1 MGSHMKKLILSI
13 AACSL
18 AGIGSLSLARVHP
31 FGDAGLFAGRP
42 AQSRLMENSSVPP
55 EVRAVL
61 IQKCADCHS
70 VQTRAPLYG
79 RFAPV
84 SWLLERDIVAGRQH
98 MDLSRWESYSSD
110 QRQNL
115 QAQIIQ
121 QTKTGKMP
129 LPQYLLIH
137 RQARITNADLRVLRM
152 WAGEAPL
159 ETGVALD
166 AGPGDATR
174 GKAVFEKR
182 CTGCHALEQNREG
195 PRLAGVYGRASGTVP
210 DFPYSSAVKQA
221 HIVWDDKSLAQWLAD
236 PDTLV
241 PGNDMAFH
249 VAKPDERRDLIA
261 FLKAGSTALT
271 VSEAR

>member
-1 MGSHMKKLILSI
+1 MKNLIPSI
-13 AACSL
+13 VACLL
-18 AGIGSLSLARVHP
+18 AGIGSLLLARVHP

-42 AQSRLMENSSVPP
+42 AQSPLMENSSVPP

-61 IQKCADCHS
+61 AQKCADCHS

-98 MDLSRWESYSSD
+98 MDLSHWESYSSD

-115 QAQIIQ
+115 QAQIVQ

-137 RQARITNADLRVLRM
+137 HQARITDADIKALRM

-159 ETGVALD
+159 EIGAALD
-166 AGPGDATR
+166 AGPGDAIR

-195 PRLAGVYGRASGTVP
+195 PRLAGVYGRKSGAVA
-210 DFPYSSAVKQA
+210 DFPYSTELKQA
-221 HIVWDDKSLAQWLAD
+221 AIVWDDRTLDAWLTD
-236 PDTLV
+236 SDTLV
-241 PGNDMAFH
+241 PGNNMAFH
-249 VAKPDERRDLIA
+249 VAKARERRDLIA
-261 FLKAGSTALT
+261 FLKQSSTALN

>member
-1 MGSHMKKLILSI
+1 M
-13 AACSL
+13 
-18 AGIGSLSLARVHP
+18 ARVHP

-42 AQSRLMENSSVPP
+42 AQSPLMENSSVPP
-55 EVRAVL
+55 QVRAVL
-61 IQKCADCHS
+61 TQKCADCHS
-70 VQTRAPLYG
+70 TQTRTPLYG

-84 SWLLERDIVAGRQH
+84 SWWLERDIVAGRQH

-115 QAQIIQ
+115 QAQILQ

-129 LPQYLLIH
+129 LSQYLLIH
-137 RQARITNADLRVLRM
+137 GQARITDADLRALRM

-159 ETGVALD
+159 ETGAALD
-166 AGPGDATR
+166 AGPGDAIR

-195 PRLAGVYGRASGTVP
+195 PRLAGVYRRKSGTIP
-210 DFPYSSAVKQA
+210 DFPYSTELKQA
-221 HIVWDDKSLAQWLAD
+221 GIVWDERSLDAWLTD

-241 PGNDMAFH
+241 PGSNMEFH
-249 VAKPDERRDLIA
+249 VAKAEERRDLIE
-261 FLKAGSTALT
+261 FLKASSTALA
-271 VSEAR
+271 VSGGR